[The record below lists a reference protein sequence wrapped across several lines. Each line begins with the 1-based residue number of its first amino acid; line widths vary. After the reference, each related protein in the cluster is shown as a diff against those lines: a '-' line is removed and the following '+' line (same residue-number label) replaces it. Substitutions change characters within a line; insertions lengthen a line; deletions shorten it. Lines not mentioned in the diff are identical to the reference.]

1 MCERRIQ
8 ALDNII
14 HNLYEDKVNGVLS
27 DERFRKLTAEYE
39 NEQNKLNNRV
49 QEIQEILRI
58 KYERSENVTTFLKLI
73 RKYTEISELTPEI
86 VREFISRIIVHEKK
100 KVDGKTQQTIE
111 IIYNCVGAIPIS
123 QQEAN

>member
-8 ALDNII
+8 SLDNII
-14 HNLYEDKVNGVLS
+14 RNLYEDKVNGALS
-27 DERFRKLTAEYE
+27 DERFRKLIAEYE
-39 NEQNKLNNRV
+39 DEQNKLNNRV

-58 KYERSENVTTFLKLI
+58 EHERSENVNTFMKLI

-100 KVDGKTQQTIE
+100 KVDGKTQQAIE
-111 IIYNCVGAIPIS
+111 IIYNCVGAIPILE
-123 QQEAN
+123 QEAN